1 MIDNSKSE
9 DLTFDRLWSR
19 ITLGLVALA
28 LAVLFFVVPHAVTG
42 DGAVRYF
49 KIDALLREGTLGRE
63 PYSFVGPL
71 FAAPF
76 WVLGGARLWWVARFN
91 VLLLALGGVAFWRLL
106 RQRTTVDERGRA
118 VLLLVAAGMAPSAT
132 LDFYGDLFSAVMVAT
147 GLLLVTVR
155 DQPLGWIPVV
165 LGVVNT
171 PATAVGLACVAIHR
185 AWRARRVDGCLAATV
200 AAGLILLENTIVRGG
215 PLITGYAGNHGATT
229 VMPFSGMPGF
239 SYPLFSGVLSLLF
252 SFGKGLFFF
261 APGLVLIAHARR
273 QRPALAPFLDAS
285 VAFLA
290 GMILVYAGWWA
301 WYGGWT
307 WGPRYLLYAVYPSA
321 LALAIAL
328 GAPVTPYRGALVVS
342 LTAWTVWVGASG
354 VVFNLSGLDD
364 CLANGYALEHLCW
377 YVPEYSP
384 LLRPFVLDMP
394 ALVTWQKM
402 WLVFAAMVLTVLVT
416 SGPSLELM
424 TAACGR
430 AIRARVTR
438 ASGRDTHEGG
448 IR

>member
-1 MIDNSKSE
+1 MNSKSE
-9 DLTFDRLWSR
+9 DLTFDRLWSW
-19 ITLGLVALA
+19 ITLALVALA

-49 KIDALLREGTLGRE
+49 KIDALLREGTLRRE

-76 WVLGGARLWWVARFN
+76 WMLGGARLWWVARFN
-91 VLLLALGGVAFWRLL
+91 VLLLAFGGVALWTLL
-106 RQRTTVDERGRA
+106 RSVTTFDERGRA

-155 DQPLGWIPVV
+155 GRRLGWIPVV

-171 PATAVGLACVAIHR
+171 PATAVGLAFVAMHR
-185 AWRARRVDGCLAATV
+185 AWRARRVDGIVAAAV

-229 VMPFSGMPGF
+229 AMPFSGMPGF
-239 SYPLFSGVLSLLF
+239 SYPLLPGVLSLLF
-252 SFGKGLFFF
+252 SFGKGVFFF
-261 APGLVLIAHARR
+261 APGLLLIGQARR
-273 QRPALAPFLDAS
+273 QRPELTPFFDGS

-290 GMILVYAGWWA
+290 GLILVYARWWA
-301 WYGGWT
+301 WYGGWV
-307 WGPRYLLYAVYPSA
+307 WGPRFLLYAAFPSA
-321 LALAIAL
+321 LALAIVL
-328 GAPVTPYRGALVVS
+328 GAAVTPLRSAAAVA
-342 LTAWTVWVGASG
+342 LTAWTVWVGISG
-354 VVFNLSGLDD
+354 AAFNLSGLDD

-384 LLRPFVLDMP
+384 LVRPLVLDMP
-394 ALVTWQKM
+394 RLVGWQQVWIALSA
-402 WLVFAAMVLTVLVT
+402 LALIALIA
-416 SGPSLELM
+416 SSPALEQV
-424 TAACGR
+424 AGASVR
-430 AIRARVTR
+430 AIRGMARARGTD
-438 ASGRDTHEGG
+438 GREG
-448 IR
+448 RPR

>member
-1 MIDNSKSE
+1 MTS
-9 DLTFDRLWSR
+9 DRPRAWVTLVL
-19 ITLGLVALA
+19 IGTALGL
-28 LAVLFFVVPHAVTG
+28 LFLVVPHAVTG
-42 DGAVRYF
+42 DGYARYL
-49 KIDALLREGTLGRE
+49 KVDALLHQGTLKPE
-63 PYSFVGPL
+63 PYSLAGPL

-76 WVLGGARLWWVARFN
+76 WALGAARVWWIARFN
-91 VLLLALGGVAFWRLL
+91 VILLAIGSVGFWLLLRPVTTISERAPAALLLAA
-106 RQRTTVDERGRA
+106 T
-118 VLLLVAAGMAPSAT
+118 GMAPNAT
-132 LDFYGDLFSAVMVAT
+132 LDFYGEMFTTVMAGT
-147 GLLLVTVR
+147 GLLLVCVHGR
-155 DQPLGWIPVV
+155 RAGWIPLV
-165 LGVVNT
+165 LGVVNM
-171 PATAVGLACVAIHR
+171 PATAVGLLFVAIHR
-185 AWRARRVDGCLAATV
+185 AWHARRADGLGATLV
-200 AAGLILLENTIVRGG
+200 AGGLILLENTIVRGG
-215 PLITGYAGNHGATT
+215 PLVTGYAGNHGVTT
-229 VMPFSGMPGF
+229 ALPFSGMPGF
-239 SYPLFSGVLSLLF
+239 SFPVAAGVMSLLF
-252 SFGKGLFFF
+252 SFGKGLFIF

-328 GAPVTPYRGALVVS
+328 GAPVTLYRGALVVS

-402 WLVFAAMVLTVLVT
+402 WLVFAAVVLTVLVT
-416 SGPSLELM
+416 SGPSLELT